1 MELGNLSSRC
11 KGRKLSREPVKF
23 RVPIRGTGAENPV
36 VVLDSLCNGGLA
48 KGVHYSAERI
58 NQLKAILG

>member
-1 MELGNLSSRC
+1 MELGNLSPRC
-11 KGRKLSREPVKF
+11 KGRELSREPVKI

-36 VVLDSLCNGGLA
+36 VVIDSLCNEGLA
-48 KGVHYSAERI
+48 KGVHYPAERI

>member
-1 MELGNLSSRC
+1 M
-11 KGRKLSREPVKF
+11 KF

-36 VVLDSLCNGGLA
+36 VVLESLCNEGLA
-48 KGVHYSAERI
+48 KGVHYPAERI

>member
-1 MELGNLSSRC
+1 M
-11 KGRKLSREPVKF
+11 KF

-36 VVLDSLCNGGLA
+36 VVLDSLCNEGLA

-58 NQLKAILG
+58 NQLKVILG